1 MTGLHGWVR
10 PHHLRMMDTEKSPC
24 WQSGRTLKTLEEWLT
39 HADPEARKYRL
50 VIIII
55 STALS
60 GTVPTHHGRLVA
72 RLTGLGDRRPQ
83 NNSTRRWNGNK
94 AVFLA
99 GKPPSKDT
107 QRGRLEWFLSCSVL
121 VYLQQNVLM
130 LVPKSPW
137 LWDKSSIQLGHQ
149 PCGWTTIPM
158 YKQIKN
164 LCHPLLLVGWQWFS
178 TMDND

>member
-1 MTGLHGWVR
+1 MTGR
-10 PHHLRMMDTEKSPC
+10 C

-39 HADPEARKYRL
+39 HADPEARKYRF

-55 STALS
+55 SNALS
-60 GTVPTHHGRLVA
+60 PYSPWSFGGSFDWF
-72 RLTGLGDRRPQ
+72 GRPQ
-83 NNSTRRWNGNK
+83 NNSARRWNGNK